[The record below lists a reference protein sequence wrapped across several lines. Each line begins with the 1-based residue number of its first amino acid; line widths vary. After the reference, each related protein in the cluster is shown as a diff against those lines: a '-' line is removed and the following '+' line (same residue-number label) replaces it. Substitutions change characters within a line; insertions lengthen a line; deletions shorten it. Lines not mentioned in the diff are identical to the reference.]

1 MLLTP
6 KTIPILNSV
15 AERYCQGGIELSE
28 RHIFEALRRE
38 EQPETMART
47 CPLTRIST
55 ATLPDTLADVI
66 HGLRNE
72 SAALYLCRIMFV
84 PECEW
89 ASLSNRNAYIP
100 KGDDIFFPSNPDTL
114 DAMRARYSLPVNKSE
129 IRRRV
134 WAVFYEFQYWQK
146 HLAIKDLMYRQD
158 PTMHMLMSAVFEKL
172 PINMP
177 ALCERTLM
185 CSAVEKRMIFSKLG
199 TMGSVMRERNMID
212 LFSQFPPLP
221 GEPPLEHLRRWLSR
235 YM

>member
-15 AERYCQGGIELSE
+15 AKRYCQGGIELSE

-38 EQPETMART
+38 EQPGTMACT
-47 CPLTRIST
+47 CPLTRVS
-55 ATLPDTLADVI
+55 AAALPDTLADVI

-72 SAALYLCRIMFV
+72 SAALYLCRVMFV
-84 PECEW
+84 PGCEW

-100 KGDDIFFPSNPDTL
+100 KGDAIFFPSNPDTL
-114 DAMRARYSLPVNKSE
+114 DAMRVRYSLPINKSE

-134 WAVFYEFQYWQK
+134 WAIFYAFQYWQK
-146 HLAIKDLMYRQD
+146 HSAIKELAYRQGT
-158 PTMHMLMSAVFEKL
+158 TMHMLMSEVFGKL

-185 CSAVEKRMIFSKLG
+185 CSAVEKRLLFSKLG
-199 TMGSVMRERNMID
+199 TMGSVMRDRGMID
-212 LFSQFPPLP
+212 MFNQFQPLP
-221 GEPPLEHLRRWLSR
+221 GESPLDHLRRWLSR